1 MYLLKHGSSKLIFLS
16 SCCRHILH
24 HGSWPYPFLL
34 FKEELSLLFIMYDS
48 YCIQPALVQ
57 EVVNLP
63 LLASSIILLT
73 PYPNSLVGLYHL
85 APSFFI
91 HFSNLMGD
99 AQSGLQMI
107 RFENE
112 LSLFLCFSKSYGRCF
127 KFSSFYW
134 IEKDELILVQA
145 IGNIAS
151 CQVIKSEVLMG
162 ATSKLDLSV
171 TFWMVF

>member
-1 MYLLKHGSSKLIFLS
+1 LCKKLLTCLS
-16 SCCRHILH
+16 WLLLQLSWRHI
-24 HGSWPYPFLL
+24 PILL
-34 FKEELSLLFIMYDS
+34 LGF
-48 YCIQPALVQ
+48 
-57 EVVNLP
+57 
-63 LLASSIILLT
+63 IIL
-73 PYPNSLVGLYHL
+73 HL
-85 APSFFI
+85 HFFYI
-91 HFSNLMGD
+91 LAILWEML
-99 AQSGLQMI
+99 QSGLQMI

-145 IGNIAS
+145 IGNIAL

-171 TFWMVF
+171 IFWMVF